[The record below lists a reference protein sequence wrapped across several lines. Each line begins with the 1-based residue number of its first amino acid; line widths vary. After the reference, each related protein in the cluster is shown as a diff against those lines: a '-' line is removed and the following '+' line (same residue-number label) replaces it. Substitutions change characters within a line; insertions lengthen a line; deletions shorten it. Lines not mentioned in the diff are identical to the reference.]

1 MLKAGNRMKRWWL
14 LAIVAVLVM
23 VCGVCGLASL
33 AVTVVSPVARPT
45 ASASTAST
53 ASTALHTPTPVLVA
67 RPTATSGTTA
77 ADLSAPPTATPVSL
91 PADFTATPT
100 APALIPTPVPTAPPT
115 TPAPTH
121 TLTVLP
127 PTATSIPLVEARV
140 VQVIDGDTFDAMLG
154 GRQVRVRLIGVD
166 APETGGPP
174 ICFGPEAAA
183 RAGELISRANG
194 RVLLEKDLSE
204 TDRFGRLLR
213 YVWLDHPDGR
223 RMLNEELVK
232 WGYAHVSTY
241 PPDVKYQQLFI
252 AAEREARASGR
263 GLWGACGG
271 FGVPLPTPTPTRVPL
286 PVAPTRPTAGGGLRY
301 DPFGPDRDCSDF
313 ATQAEAQQFFIAA
326 GGPQRDPHRLD
337 ADHDGVACENLP

>member
-1 MLKAGNRMKRWWL
+1 MKRWWL

-33 AVTVVSPVARPT
+33 AVTLVTPVARPT
-45 ASASTAST
+45 ASASTA
-53 ASTALHTPTPVLVA
+53 LHTPVLVA
-67 RPTATSGTTA
+67 RPTATSGATA
-77 ADLSAPPTATPVSL
+77 ADLSAPSTAAPSPPFADITATAVAPVPTPTLVPTAPLATDTPTPMLTPTPTLTMPPPTATPV
-91 PADFTATPT
+91 
-100 APALIPTPVPTAPPT
+100 
-115 TPAPTH
+115 
-121 TLTVLP
+121 
-127 PTATSIPLVEARV
+127 PLVEARV
-140 VQVIDGDTFDAMLG
+140 VRVIDGDTFDAVLD

-166 APETGGPP
+166 APEISRPP
-174 ICFGPEAAA
+174 ICFGAEATA
-183 RAGELISRANG
+183 RAEELINRANG
-194 RVLLEKDLSE
+194 RVLLEKDVSE

-223 RMLNEELVK
+223 RMLNEEMVK

-252 AAEREARASGR
+252 AAEREARAENR

-271 FGVPLPTPTPTRVPL
+271 FGVPLPTPTRVPL
-286 PVAPTRPTAGGGLRY
+286 PIAPTRPTSGGGLRY